1 MAVLEELDE
10 ELPVPP
16 EDELVE
22 MDVSLPEM
30 STRVS
35 CEAQRTRLMAAS
47 VQVKVTV
54 QAEHICVTYTST
66 PVEVVPMPVCDS
78 NGLLSPSS

>member
-1 MAVLEELDE
+1 MLEELDE

-22 MDVSLPEM
+22 VEVTLPEM

-35 CEAQRTRLMAAS
+35 CEAERTWLIPAS
-47 VQVKVTV
+47 PQGKASA
-54 QAEHICVTYTST
+54 QSECICV
-66 PVEVVPMPVCDS
+66 
-78 NGLLSPSS
+78 

>member
-22 MDVSLPEM
+22 VEVALPEM

-35 CEAQRTRLMAAS
+35 CEAQRTWLMAAS
-47 VQVKVTV
+47 VQVKATV
-54 QAEHICVTYTST
+54 QAE
-66 PVEVVPMPVCDS
+66 
-78 NGLLSPSS
+78 